1 MSGLAIAQSEQAA
14 PEKPPIGQPLVREG
28 DFAIKL
34 ADSLKVGTVTSETE
48 AESLLGSAGIEPR
61 NGWIADYPVTPDIMG
76 ELQTS
81 ISNAASAG
89 KLSMGKD
96 EALKAMQDVTSGFG
110 LSIRAEASAQEG
122 QVGTVSSG
130 SYAPETPVIN
140 NYYYDEGPPV
150 VTYYA
155 PPPDYAYMYSYVPY
169 PFWWWNYWYPGFYV
183 LLDFHVGGYGYY
195 GYGHGYGWYGYGHGP
210 HGAFVSNH
218 YRNMGTGATVRI
230 DPANRTRGGTLPH
243 SGSPSISRPAMRSGA
258 QAILNSTQGR
268 PRTGTSAGY
277 RGYGNRPATGTRS
290 SVYEHSGNIRIERAA
305 SDRGYINRSNAG
317 RIPAGGRGG
326 QAVSPGTPRGNS
338 GGSSLGTGGGSRS
351 GGGGV
356 FRGGGGGVFQGTGGG
371 SRGGGGVSRGSG
383 GGGYNGAGRR

>member
-1 MSGLAIAQSEQAA
+1 MSISGLAIAQSEQAA
-14 PEKPPIGQPLVREG
+14 AEKPPIAQPLVREG

-34 ADSLKVGTVTSETE
+34 ADALKLGTVTSETE
-48 AESLLGSAGIEPR
+48 AENLLGSAGIEPR
-61 NGWIADYPVTPDIMG
+61 NGWIADYPVTPDVMG

-81 ISNAASAG
+81 VSDAASAG
-89 KLSMGKD
+89 KLTMGRD
-96 EALKAMQDVTSGFG
+96 EALKATQEVKSGFG

-195 GYGHGYGWYGYGHGP
+195 GYGYGYGWYGYGHGP
-210 HGAFVSNH
+210 HGAYVSNH
-218 YRNMGTGATVRI
+218 YRGPTGGVTRI
-230 DPANRTRGGTLPH
+230 DPANRARGGTISG
-243 SGSPSISRPAMRSGA
+243 SGSPGMSRPAVRSGA
-258 QAILNSTQGR
+258 QAILNSSQAR
-268 PRTGTSAGY
+268 ARTGTNAGY
-277 RGYGNRPATGTRS
+277 RGYGNRPSTGTRS
-290 SVYEHSGNIRIERAA
+290 SVYEHSRNIRIERAA

-317 RIPAGGRGG
+317 RMANGGRGG
-326 QAVSPGTPRGNS
+326 QGVSRGTPRGNS
-338 GGSSLGTGGGSRS
+338 
-351 GGGGV
+351 
-356 FRGGGGGVFQGTGGG
+356 GGGGVFQGTGGG
-371 SRGGGGVSRGSG
+371 SRGGGGVFQGTGGGSRGSGGGSRGGG